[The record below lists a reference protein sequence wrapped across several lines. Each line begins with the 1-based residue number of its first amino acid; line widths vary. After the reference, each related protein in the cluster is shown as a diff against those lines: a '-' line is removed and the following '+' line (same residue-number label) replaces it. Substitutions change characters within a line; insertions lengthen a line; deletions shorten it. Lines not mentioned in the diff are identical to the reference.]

1 VCLKRAKDLCNAVS
15 DFTDEERKAEIL
27 PITVQ
32 QVYVLT
38 QMGKIDEA
46 EQLVTTIPFAE

>member
-1 VCLKRAKDLCNAVS
+1 M
-15 DFTDEERKAEIL
+15 

-46 EQLVTTIPFAE
+46 EQLATTIPFAE